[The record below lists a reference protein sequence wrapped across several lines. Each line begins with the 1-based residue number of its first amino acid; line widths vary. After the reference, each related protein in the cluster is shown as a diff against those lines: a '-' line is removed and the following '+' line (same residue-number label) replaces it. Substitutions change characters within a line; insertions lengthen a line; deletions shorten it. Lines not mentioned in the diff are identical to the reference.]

1 LANFLDRIAYK
12 EAKSEE
18 KLKVF
23 RQKQA
28 RMSEYLEPINNAI
41 REKLNGIS
49 KIQVREEEKF
59 MWKYLEEK
67 QIK

>member
-1 LANFLDRIAYK
+1 MDRIAYK

-18 KLKVF
+18 KLKAF

-28 RMSEYLEPINNAI
+28 RMSEYLEPINNVI
-41 REKLNGIS
+41 REKLNGTS
-49 KIQVREEEKF
+49 KVQVREEEKF

>member
-1 LANFLDRIAYK
+1 MTKRNINFLDRIAYK

-49 KIQVREEEKF
+49 KI
-59 MWKYLEEK
+59 
-67 QIK
+67 